1 MVSIAHMMM
10 LQVRN
15 MPDEMHR
22 LLKARAAM
30 AGVSMSDYVL
40 RELQRA
46 LERPERAELLRRLG
60 EQPRTLT
67 SSPTDLIREERDAR
81 ARA

>member
-1 MVSIAHMMM
+1 MTRMTM

-60 EQPRTLT
+60 EHLRALT

-81 ARA
+81 ASA

>member
-1 MVSIAHMMM
+1 MMM

>member
-1 MVSIAHMMM
+1 MTM

-15 MPDEMHR
+15 MPEEMHR

-30 AGVSMSDYVL
+30 VGMSMSDYVL
-40 RELQRA
+40 RELQRT
-46 LERPERAELLRRLG
+46 LERPERTELLRRLS
-60 EQPRTLT
+60 ENPREVS
-67 SSPTDLIREERDAR
+67 SSPTALIREERDAR